1 MCENRLNTS
10 HLSLIIYPLTSDLTL
25 TSSRGSRGNKEGM
38 EDDVNRE
45 RGMMEKRV
53 AEKDRWKDI

>member
-38 EDDVNRE
+38 EDDVNRQ
-45 RGMMEKRV
+45 RGMTEKRV

>member
-25 TSSRGSRGNKEGM
+25 TSSRGSRGNKEGV